1 MISLALDT
9 SGTICAACIYDSER
23 QLILGKKIEDIGR
36 GHAEHLMEII
46 STAMHEA
53 DIAHEQLDRIVTCI
67 GPGSFTGVRVGV
79 ATARGFGLGLK
90 IPVVGVSAL
99 EALIT
104 AARQNND
111 GAKSS
116 DAIIGAVQIAGR
128 GDVYCQFT
136 VDSEFGDANTPIV
149 IPLEKLQ
156 ASSLLQKPNL
166 ILCGTGAQEC
176 AQEVTGAGTPT
187 TNTTPTIEI
196 IAEIGSAIEYD
207 GTRPEPLYLRKP
219 DAKPQQGFA
228 VERQDT

>member
-9 SGTICAACIYDSER
+9 SGTLCAACIYDSER
-23 QLILGKKIEDIGR
+23 KVILGKKSEDIGR

-46 STAMHEA
+46 SAAMREA
-53 DIAHEQLDRIVTCI
+53 KIAHEQIERIITCI

-90 IPVVGVSAL
+90 IPVVGVSGL
-99 EALIT
+99 GALI
-104 AARQNND
+104 AAAKQDDNNH
-111 GAKSS
+111 KLV
-116 DAIIGAVQIAGR
+116 DANYGAVQIAGR

-136 VDSEFGDANTPIV
+136 FETEFGDANTPLV
-149 IPLEKLQ
+149 LPLEQLL
-156 ASSLLQKPNL
+156 SSPTLQKPDL
-166 ILCGTGAQEC
+166 ILCGTGAKEC
-176 AQEVTGAGTPT
+176 VQMFAKVKTCNISTSPS
-187 TNTTPTIEI
+187 IKI
-196 IAEIGSAIEYD
+196 IAEIGSDTDYD